1 MSYEDKVLL
10 GSFISLAAIVL
21 LLDLLKVIW
30 FFPIICYTFIQYR
43 KSMSHEDKIVFYSFI
58 AVYMIAII
66 LAMFNIAYQG
76 IFVFLNAE
84 TRS

>member
-1 MSYEDKVLL
+1 
-10 GSFISLAAIVL
+10 
-21 LLDLLKVIW
+21 
-30 FFPIICYTFIQYR
+30 
-43 KSMSHEDKIVFYSFI
+43 MSHEDKIVFYSFI